1 MLQLPAAFCAAART
15 QRRMD
20 PGPFI
25 AIGVMTL
32 IILAGHYRL
41 PSRAKRIQRKL
52 AAQPRT
58 RINQAEGA
66 VRVSGRVRR
75 IGELLQAP
83 LSGRACVA
91 YELIVE
97 SDATSAGS
105 DGFRHRWVDRRQAC
119 PFLVVDESGEA
130 RIDPSGPF
138 LLALVTDRT
147 GTTGWLDPYPGK
159 HRELGAYLKSQGF
172 RPTNWIG
179 RWAGALYYAE
189 GVLDRLG
196 HMALQ
201 HGIGGRGVEPL
212 DEAAS
217 GGIDAHPQP
226 PFRRHLRKAPAD
238 GEGIAHLAAEIIDQH
253 RQILVGM
260 RLAEH
265 LGGA

>member
-189 GVLDRLG
+189 GVLEEG
-196 HMALQ
+196 EM
-201 HGIGGRGVEPL
+201 VSV
-212 DEAAS
+212 S
-217 GGIDAHPQP
+217 GGSARELDPMGERTGPRSP
-226 PFRRHLRKAPAD
+226 P
-238 GEGIAHLAAEIIDQH
+238 
-253 RQILVGM
+253 M
-260 RLAEH
+260 RLVLRGTDAQP
-265 LGGA
+265 LLISDARAAGA